1 MYTNIIQPV
10 NFSPS
15 QQPANYNDNYFIP
28 SALDFSMTSKRVT
41 PCQQILTGYPT
52 NVMIPAVNPMN
63 TIVPPVYHPTS
74 TPSNKVSITYVHL
87 MNVEETAAWIL
98 TLGSYKG
105 WKEAPL
111 YAENFRKNSIT
122 GAMLVKLNHE
132 LLKFELG
139 ILNSS
144 HRLELLVTIKLLF
157 PSFTKVVSPA
167 VQSSTS
173 TLSGMLET
181 DTESDLLVKTIPP
194 SPSLDPREIYT
205 PQAYEVEPCMLQNPK
220 AGEYEP
226 CMVDYLVKE
235 TDESVRM
242 DMSSIKSNSAKSDSG
257 LSTRSSVKTSSGL
270 STRSSSTISLD
281 ISESNFMKLPLIR
294 TRSSFA
300 QASPTLDAIALTEKL
315 SPKVVPAP
323 RKTYADLLRA
333 PRAKVNM
340 TSSRSSSET
349 SGSTSLFKTITPN
362 KPSKLL
368 LTLTVNQF
376 FTIDTIQSHFLKF
389 NFNVRVEPS
398 KMKNCFVIIFHSIA
412 QAKEALNSQRQI
424 GYTLEPCHD
433 EKPRKIMRPTPKNP
447 IEYRVLSKV
456 TIRSGKSLHG
466 KIVGELFKNRIV
478 TINKIKGR
486 RARIIRKTGTMDPLT
501 VGWVSSHTD
510 EGIPLLEQ
518 IQGLN
523 EQKI

>member
-1 MYTNIIQPV
+1 MMYSNIIQPV

-15 QQPANYNDNYFIP
+15 QQPVNYSDTYFIP
-28 SALDFSMTSKRVT
+28 SALDYSLTSKGVI
-41 PCQQILTGYPT
+41 PCQQILGGYPT

-63 TIVPPVYHPTS
+63 AIVPPVYHPTS
-74 TPSNKVSITYVHL
+74 TPTNKVSITYVHL
-87 MNVEETAAWIL
+87 MNVEQTAAWIL
-98 TLGSYKG
+98 TLGSFKG
-105 WKEAPL
+105 WKEAPV

-132 LLKFELG
+132 LLNFELG
-139 ILNSS
+139 ILNSL
-144 HRLELLVTIKLLF
+144 HRLELLVTIQLLF
-157 PSFTKVVSPA
+157 PSFTKLVPNA

-173 TLSGMLET
+173 TFSGMVET

-194 SPSLDPREIYT
+194 N
-205 PQAYEVEPCMLQNPK
+205 EVEPCMLQNPK
-220 AGEYEP
+220 ADQYEP

-235 TDESVRM
+235 NESVRM
-242 DMSSIKSNSAKSDSG
+242 DISSTKSNSAKSDSG

-270 STRSSSTISLD
+270 STRSSSTFSLD

-300 QASPTLDAIALTEKL
+300 QTSPTSDAIALTNKL

-333 PRAKVNM
+333 PRAQVNM

-349 SGSTSLFKTITPN
+349 SGPTSIFKTTSPN
-362 KPSKLL
+362 KPSKLF
-368 LTLTVNQF
+368 LTSTVNQF
-376 FTIDTIQSHFLKF
+376 VTTDTIHNHFLKF

-398 KMKNCFVIIFHSIA
+398 KMKNCFMIIFPSIA

-424 GYTLEPCHD
+424 GYTLEPYHV

-466 KIVGELFKNRIV
+466 KIVGELFKNKII

-486 RARIIRKTGTMDPLT
+486 RARIIRKRGSMDPLT

-518 IQGLN
+518 IQASN
-523 EQKI
+523 EQKM